1 VRPIICV
8 DISHYS
14 FEEFVEFVFDRD
26 VPPKSEMPTSD
37 EGFHRWYYCANPVF
51 DLDRQC
57 SHYVRLFSEPTRLLG
72 MFSKA
77 QLEQGFSATLSGRS
91 FSAGMLIWNT
101 DLPFEQRKLIVKSMF
116 YLFRDLFRV
125 ERVGTAYTWWPRL
138 CYGWEN
144 GQRQRSRGGEDLTMQ
159 DVMFETMS
167 EVLSIES
174 DRCRWAA
181 LQGLRLLHHPATLE
195 LFQKDSTVVPC
206 LEGRFR
212 ESLEEGFRK
221 YPAEDAAWA
230 KRISARRSR

>member
-1 VRPIICV
+1 
-8 DISHYS
+8 
-14 FEEFVEFVFDRD
+14 
-26 VPPKSEMPTSD
+26 MPTSE
-37 EGFHRWYYCANPVF
+37 EGAHRWYYYTDAVF

-57 SHYVRLFSEPTRLLG
+57 SHYVRLFSESARLLG

-77 QLEQGFSATLSGRS
+77 QLEYGFSAILSGRS
-91 FSAGMLIWNT
+91 FSARNLIWNT

-116 YLFRDLFRV
+116 YLFRDFFRV

-138 CYGWEN
+138 CYCWEN
-144 GQRQRSRGGEDLTMQ
+144 GQRRRSRGGEDLAMQ
-159 DVMFETMS
+159 DVTFATMS

-195 LFQKDSTVVPC
+195 LFHKYSSVVPWI
-206 LEGRFR
+206 
-212 ESLEEGFRK
+212 EEGFRE

-230 KRISARRSR
+230 ERINPRRSR

>member
-1 VRPIICV
+1 VRQVISV
-8 DISHYS
+8 DINGYS
-14 FEEFVEFVFDRD
+14 FDEFVEFVFDRD
-26 VPPKSEMPTSD
+26 VPSESEMPTPD
-37 EGFHRWYYCANPVF
+37 EGPRRWYYCANPVF

-57 SHYVRLFSEPTRLLG
+57 GHYVRLFSESTRLPR

-77 QLEQGFSATLSGRS
+77 QLEQGFSAILSGRS

-116 YLFRDLFRV
+116 YLFRDLFSV

-138 CYGWEN
+138 CYSWEN
-144 GQRQRSRGGEDLTMQ
+144 GQRQRSRGGEDLAMQ

-174 DRCRWAA
+174 DRCRWCA

-195 LFQKDSTVVPC
+195 LFQKYSSIVP
-206 LEGRFR
+206 
-212 ESLEEGFRK
+212 SIEEGFRE

-230 KRISARRSR
+230 ERINTRRSD

>member
-1 VRPIICV
+1 VRQIICV

-26 VPPKSEMPTSD
+26 VPPTSEMPTSE
-37 EGFHRWYYCANPVF
+37 EGAHRWYYYTDAVF
-51 DLDRQC
+51 DIGRQC
-57 SHYVRLFSEPTRLLG
+57 SHYVRLFSESARLLG
-72 MFSKA
+72 MFSEA
-77 QLEQGFSATLSGRS
+77 QLEYGLSAILSGRS
-91 FSAGMLIWNT
+91 FSARKLICNT

-116 YLFRDLFRV
+116 YLFRDFFRV
-125 ERVGTAYTWWPRL
+125 KRVGTAYTWWPRL

-144 GQRQRSRGGEDLTMQ
+144 GHRQRSRGGEDLAMQ

-181 LQGLRLLHHPATLE
+181 LQGLRNLHHPATLE
-195 LFQKDSTVVPC
+195 LFQKYSSVVPWI
-206 LEGRFR
+206 
-212 ESLEEGFRK
+212 EEGFRE

-230 KRISARRSR
+230 ERINPRRSH